1 LEQLW
6 AERER
11 QDEEIEKVWS
21 RWIFSRPTIL
31 PCLQAVEDEKQ
42 KLVDEAASEVA
53 AMAKCVEEA
62 SRLEAEVRR
71 DSFPH
76 LVHILYSC
84 PFNDSEAQNKS
95 ELASQ
100 QILCFFHFFSV
111 PGTCNTF
118 FATHWQVCINYGISF
133 WMVSIVASAEA
144 QK

>member
-1 LEQLW
+1 M
-6 AERER
+6 
-11 QDEEIEKVWS
+11 
-21 RWIFSRPTIL
+21 
-31 PCLQAVEDEKQ
+31 EDEKQ

-62 SRLEAEVRR
+62 SRLEAEVHRH
-71 DSFPH
+71 SFPH
-76 LVHILYSC
+76 VHILYSC

-100 QILCFFHFFSV
+100 QISIFLHFFFSV

>member
-1 LEQLW
+1 MEQLW
-6 AERER
+6 TERER
-11 QDEEIEKVWS
+11 QDEEIEKVWR
-21 RWIFSRPTIL
+21 RWIVSRPTIL

-62 SRLEAEVRR
+62 SRLEAEVHRH
-71 DSFPH
+71 SFPH

-100 QILCFFHFFSV
+100 QISIFLHFFS
-111 PGTCNTF
+111 PCPEHAILSLQPIGK
-118 FATHWQVCINYGISF
+118 
-133 WMVSIVASAEA
+133 SA
-144 QK
+144 